1 MVVFRTAL
9 LTTLLVL
16 LSASVAN
23 AATPGTSWPTTPE
36 TTATKNVYAFGATLV
51 RTAPT
56 SGDYTAAAGSIVLAG
71 PIKSDALLVA
81 GTVASRADI
90 AGDLRIVGGTVNV
103 SEAIAGDLAVL
114 GLKVSDSAPIGGDV
128 LVVGGE
134 VSLGAGAR
142 GPVTIYGNSVT
153 LAGTYDSDVRV
164 VASGSITLAS
174 STVMHGAFTY
184 SAPEKAAIPDTAII
198 SGGVTREGSSFFPN
212 ADTSRLVSFASV
224 VIFILARILGALI
237 LAGLLAGLFPRLA
250 EALSQ
255 KAHAAKP
262 RTLLL
267 TTLLGFAA
275 LSATPILLLLLAL
288 TFVGIGLSLLMLIAY
303 ALLALLSFVYA
314 GILLGAAIA
323 RRFSRRETVLW
334 RDGVVG
340 ILLLSLIPFV
350 PLVGWFFVAL
360 LTLYAAGALL
370 LLFFRFAFPQEEI
383 RELL

>member
-1 MVVFRTAL
+1 MPVFRSAL
-9 LTTLLVL
+9 FTILFILS
-16 LSASVAN
+16 SASVAQ
-23 AATPGTSWPTTPE
+23 AATQGSSWPATPE
-36 TTATKNVYAFGATLV
+36 ATVTKNVYAFGATLV
-51 RTAPT
+51 RTAATP
-56 SGDYTAAAGSIVLAG
+56 GDYTAAAGSIVLAG
-71 PIKSDALLVA
+71 PIKNDALLLA
-81 GTVASRADI
+81 GSVASRAAI

-103 SEAIAGDLAVL
+103 SEAVAGDLAVL
-114 GLKVSDSAPIGGDV
+114 GLKVYDSAPIGGDV
-128 LVVGGE
+128 LVAGGE
-134 VSLGAGAR
+134 VSLGAGAH
-142 GPVTIYGNSVT
+142 GPVTIYGNTVT
-153 LAGTYDSDVRV
+153 LAGTYDDSVHI

-174 STVMHGAFTY
+174 STVIHGALTY
-184 SAPEKAAIPDTAII
+184 SAPEKADIPDTAVI
-198 SGGVTREGSSFFPN
+198 SGGITREGSSFLPN
-212 ADTSRLVSFASV
+212 ADASRLIGFASV

-255 KAHAAKP
+255 RAHTAKP
-262 RTLLL
+262 RTMLL
-267 TTLLGFAA
+267 TMLLGFAA

-314 GILLGAAIA
+314 GILVGAAIA
-323 RRFSRRETVLW
+323 RRFSHRETVLW

-350 PLVGWFFVAL
+350 PVVGWFVVAL

-370 LLFFRFAFPQEEI
+370 LLFFRFAFPQEET